1 MFIFGK
7 GVQGKAFGERER
19 DGHDLEI
26 LCFQRGGRVDSAY
39 KPKEFEVDFMVF
51 GRWRLEHYGIISLLK
66 LSIDE
71 STPRGLQMH
80 GS

>member
-1 MFIFGK
+1 M
-7 GVQGKAFGERER
+7 
-19 DGHDLEI
+19 
-26 LCFQRGGRVDSAY
+26 DSTY
-39 KPKEFEVDFMVF
+39 KPMEFEVDFMVF
-51 GRWRLEHYGIISLLK
+51 GRWRLEHYGIISLPK

>member
-1 MFIFGK
+1 M
-7 GVQGKAFGERER
+7 
-19 DGHDLEI
+19 
-26 LCFQRGGRVDSAY
+26 
-39 KPKEFEVDFMVF
+39 EFEVDFMVF
-51 GRWRLEHYGIISLLK
+51 GRWRLEHYGIISLPK